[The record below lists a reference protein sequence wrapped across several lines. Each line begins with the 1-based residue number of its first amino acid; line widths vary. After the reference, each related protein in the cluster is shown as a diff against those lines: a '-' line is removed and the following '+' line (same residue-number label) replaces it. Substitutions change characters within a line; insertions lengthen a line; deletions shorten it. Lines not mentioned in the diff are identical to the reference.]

1 MLESLFEIRAA
12 SERSTRLSSEK
23 TMEKKRKRPKRT
35 PEVEAAME
43 RYGRDLDQRLIA
55 MIEKYRERIEARK
68 RAEGV

>member
-1 MLESLFEIRAA
+1 
-12 SERSTRLSSEK
+12 
-23 TMEKKRKRPKRT
+23 MEKKRKRPKRT

>member
-1 MLESLFEIRAA
+1 
-12 SERSTRLSSEK
+12 
-23 TMEKKRKRPKRT
+23 
-35 PEVEAAME
+35 ME